1 MTDTIIRLLKNGG
14 FGYIRGEDLCK
25 SDTCEYYV
33 SRDNECFGKQSETH
47 NMMVKRAGLVLH
59 VIDADVEKAR
69 CKSITQEDLM
79 TGDYISVEVR
89 EEAYLSKGFEFD

>member
-1 MTDTIIRLLKNGG
+1 MSDTIIRLLKNGG

-47 NMMVKRAGLVLH
+47 NIMVKRAGPILQVT
-59 VIDADVEKAR
+59 DSGVEKAG
-69 CKSITQEDLM
+69 CKSITREDLM
-79 TGDYISVEVR
+79 TGDYISVEV
-89 EEAYLSKGFEFD
+89 